1 MRMNSENR
9 VMIYQLNGNV
19 LHRHLVGYEI
29 YPPEV
34 VMQWSYLQ
42 LSTGVHSYLNQ
53 YAQIQ
58 PFTLK

>member
-1 MRMNSENR
+1 MYI
-9 VMIYQLNGNV
+9 V
-19 LHRHLVGYEI
+19 HRHLVGYEI

-34 VMQWSYLQ
+34 VMQWSYPQ